1 MYLAQALFY
10 IPIFPNCILFPTI
23 QPICVFENQS
33 NFLPFHH
40 WEPDA
45 IATTQDGLSKYL
57 PNLDSYRTKRYP
69 PNYNHTRWELVKK
82 SCVVS
87 TWNQERVIQRV
98 PHYTGLAAPYYNGG
112 LAYVLDTYIDIS
124 HQDFGGRAY
133 RGPDFDFGNVSG
145 HGTHV
150 AGLIISNSF
159 GMARNGIVIGVQ
171 VMNGEGSGQYSNI
184 LKGLSWA
191 WQDWQ
196 RRGKPHAVINLS
208 IGGPFSALLNNAV
221 ESIRKAGLHIVVAAG
236 NNGDCAC
243 KYSPASANVITI
255 GATDRDDN
263 FAEFSNHGHCV
274 TILSPG
280 VNIQSLYPNQLQSI
294 MSGTSMAA
302 PIVSGILLNYPPQPP
317 LAMEVTLLNAASKLS
332 KIPSDTVSL
341 LVYDEPAMMCSTFRI
356 Q

>member
-1 MYLAQALFY
+1 MYLAQALYY
-10 IPIFPNCILFPTI
+10 IPIFPNCILFPAI

-45 IATTQDGLSKYL
+45 TATTQEVPKYIHHD
-57 PNLDSYRTKRYP
+57 NIHRTKRYP
-69 PNYNHTRWELVKK
+69 PNYNHTRWGLVKK
-82 SCVVS
+82 SCIES
-87 TWNQERVIQRV
+87 TWNQERVVQRI
-98 PHYTGLAAPYYNGG
+98 PSYIGLTAPYYNGG

-124 HQDFGGRAY
+124 HRNFGGRVY
-133 RGPDFDFGNVSG
+133 RGPDFDYGNVSG

-171 VMNGEGSGQYSNI
+171 VMNGDGSGQYSNI

-196 RRGKPHAVINLS
+196 SRGKPHAVINLS
-208 IGGPFSALLNNAV
+208 IGGPYSALLNNAV
-221 ESIRKAGLHIVVAAG
+221 ESIRNAGLHVVVAAG
-236 NNGDCAC
+236 NNGEDAC
-243 KYSPASANVITI
+243 KYSPASANVITV

-263 FAEFSNHGHCV
+263 FAEFSNRGHCV
-274 TILSPG
+274 TILAPG
-280 VNIQSLYPNQLQSI
+280 VSIQSLYPDQLQAI

-317 LAMEVTLLNAASKLS
+317 LTMEVTLLKAATKLS
-332 KIPSDTVSL
+332 KIPLSTVSL
-341 LVYDEPAMMCSTFRI
+341 LVYDEAAMMCSTFKI